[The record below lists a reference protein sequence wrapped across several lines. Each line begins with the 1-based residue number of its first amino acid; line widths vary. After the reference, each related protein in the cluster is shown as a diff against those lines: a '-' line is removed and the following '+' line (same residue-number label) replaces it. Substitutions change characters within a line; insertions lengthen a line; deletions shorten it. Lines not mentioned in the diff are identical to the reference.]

1 MRFACLHTGF
11 SKDCYNPMYCGRV
24 VALQAPG
31 HSCLTVGVGGRIDAC
46 GKPCVNCCVSVQ
58 DAGPLPLAAIV
69 DVAMQGTAG
78 LHHLHTHGI
87 LHRDLR
93 CANVLV
99 TSASPLAVVIAD
111 LGLAHR
117 LSKHVRGS
125 ATGTATGD
133 VGSLAI
139 GHGGPVW
146 WLAPEALV
154 AHGGGGWVAT
164 PASDVYM
171 LGGLMFELLTGGRR
185 PYWCA
190 CKLVCSRNSFSE
202 IELDSHV
209 DACVSLELRWLDW
222 EVVHQR
228 RCLPHSASRDGVVGL
243 GGCSVFEAASIDGK
257 SIEYPDVVQGALG
270 SPHRR
275 VFESLVGLV
284 QACVRADSGHRPR
297 LHALHEALCGMLEL
311 LPESVGRLTGMWL
324 YCSVNG
330 ASRSVGIGDG
340 WWLGV

>member
-1 MRFACLHTGF
+1 MRFASLHTGF

-24 VALQAPG
+24 VAVQAPG

-58 DAGPLPLAAIV
+58 GAGPLPLAAIV
-69 DVAMQGTAG
+69 DVAMQCTAG

-87 LHRDLR
+87 MHRDVR

-99 TSASPLAVVIAD
+99 TSSSPLAVAIAD

-171 LGGLMFELLTGGRR
+171 LGGLMFELLTGGRH
-185 PYWCA
+185 PFWC
-190 CKLVCSRNSFSE
+190 
-202 IELDSHV
+202 
-209 DACVSLELRWLDW
+209 
-222 EVVHQR
+222 VH
-228 RCLPHSASRDGVVGL
+228 DTV
-243 GGCSVFEAASIDGK
+243 GGC
-257 SIEYPDVVQGALG
+257 L
-270 SPHRR
+270 
-275 VFESLVGLV
+275 
-284 QACVRADSGHRPR
+284 
-297 LHALHEALCGMLEL
+297 
-311 LPESVGRLTGMWL
+311 
-324 YCSVNG
+324 
-330 ASRSVGIGDG
+330 
-340 WWLGV
+340 